1 MYPFERNGEMKE
13 FVLMIGGWI
22 TTVMIVGM
30 VLKLNW
36 YIFMWGWNLV

>member
-1 MYPFERNGEMKE
+1 MKG

-22 TTVMIVGM
+22 TTVMIVGA

>member
-1 MYPFERNGEMKE
+1 MKE